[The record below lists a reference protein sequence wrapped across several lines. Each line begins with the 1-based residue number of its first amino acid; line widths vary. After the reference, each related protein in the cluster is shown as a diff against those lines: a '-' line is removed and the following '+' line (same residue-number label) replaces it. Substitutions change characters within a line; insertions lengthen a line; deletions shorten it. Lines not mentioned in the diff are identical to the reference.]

1 MSTYGPTANN
11 HRHTDHEDPRHRPQI
26 IKRTPLLTR
35 IDRSEETQVLRN
47 TEFHG
52 LGCDGRVLNPE
63 FLFKTGMGP
72 SYRIELGG
80 RRIYFASQVYPFE
93 SRQAIIAF
101 VEDKSPNNHSRFVA
115 RTFYRSNS
123 QGGSWRYLPST
134 SRLHKRTGWF
144 SKGYDQNSLS
154 LPAELFAAISE
165 IKINSG
171 PALSI
176 SESDRLLLFSGT
188 NRPAY
193 IESTTDIN
201 YGLTYYAEMSK
212 KAVELDRP
220 LIGSLSKEG
229 FNLGTK
235 NTNILPNLTK
245 CTAAFPVEY
254 PLFNDLIPEYFVYR
268 KAGDLPE
275 QSQLY
280 RRGELKRV
288 SDNELDFS
296 LTNDVKLSFSTRV
309 NGTFSVSSISQSRRT
324 LFQASRSLRSM
335 NTADKWQAFDGIT
348 IRFDQQNRIAGIKL
362 LNNDEYEFMYSVV
375 NVRRFSSLGPINEQG
390 DKLEYLI
397 HSDSSDNLVMFGS
410 VTIPSE
416 LTSLGLYSKWVK
428 SNYLLVP
435 WWEYRGT
442 IPNKEVSNRTQN
454 GNYEYVSQDYHYKI
468 PFFGEVARKIK
479 QSHSRLDRIFVEKA

>member
-11 HRHTDHEDPRHRPQI
+11 HRHTDHEDSRHRPQI

-35 IDRSEETQVLRN
+35 IDRSEEAQVLRN

-63 FLFKTGMGP
+63 FLFNTGMGP

-101 VEDKSPNNHSRFVA
+101 VEDKSPDNHSRFVA

-193 IESTTDIN
+193 KESKADLN

-212 KAVELDRP
+212 NPVELDRP
-220 LIGSLSKEG
+220 LIRSLSKEG
-229 FNLGTK
+229 FSLSAR
-235 NTNILPNLTK
+235 NTNILPNLTQ

-254 PLFNDLIPEYFVYR
+254 PLFKNLIPDYFVYR
-268 KAGDLPE
+268 KGGDLPE
-275 QSQLY
+275 QSRLY

-288 SDNELDFS
+288 SDYEVDLS
-296 LTNDVKLSFSTRV
+296 LTNGVQLSFSTRI
-309 NGTFSVSSISQSRRT
+309 NGTFSVSSISQGRRT
-324 LFQASRSLRSM
+324 LFVPRRSLNSI
-335 NTADKWQAFDGIT
+335 NTPDKWQDFDNIT
-348 IRFDQQNRIAGIKL
+348 LRFDHQNRIAGIKL

-375 NVRRFSSLGPINEQG
+375 NVRRFSSLGPINDQG

-397 HSDSSDNLVMFGS
+397 HSDSSENLVMFGS

-442 IPNKEVSNRTQN
+442 IPNRAGSNRIQN
-454 GNYEYVSQDYHYKI
+454 GHYEFVSGDYHDLI
-468 PFFGEVARKIK
+468 PFFGEVAQKIK
-479 QSHSRLDRIFVEKA
+479 QSHNRLDRIFVEKA